1 MTEPVQA
8 LERRISELRAGV
20 RDTVMAGDAQ
30 RARGLRRELRQ
41 AEQDWEDALTQVQQ
55 AGRDRELPAEPAGS
69 AAGARV
75 PLLPL
80 RNRCT
85 RR

>member
-1 MTEPVQA
+1 VTEPVQA

-20 RDTVMAGDAQ
+20 RDTVMA
-30 RARGLRRELRQ
+30 RGLRRELRQ
-41 AEQDWEDALTQVQQ
+41 AEQDWEDALTRVQQ
-55 AGRDRELPAEPAGS
+55 AGRGDREQPAEPAGS